1 MEFPYCNVAS
11 LHLWAVSEESHIR
24 EEKSCAQKLKN
35 KGRKRN
41 FAETIE
47 VWFFSGRAL
56 KVPMEFDIISFMRVN
71 KESIFKLNYTPNE
84 EARIAVG
91 WDI

>member
-1 MEFPYCNVAS
+1 MAS
-11 LHLWAVSEESHIR
+11 LHLWAVSEENHIR
-24 EEKSCAQKLKN
+24 EERLCAQKLKN

-47 VWFFSGRAL
+47 MCFFSGRAL
-56 KVPMEFDIISFMRVN
+56 KVPMGFDIISFMRIN

-84 EARIAVG
+84 EARIVVG